1 MILEK
6 LSNIISKHA
15 KLIIIIWI
23 LLLICSVPFMMQA
36 KDKLSYDT
44 SSLAGTDSESVQGQ
58 TIISEYFIQSDIDMN
73 QVDLIIVEYDT
84 DRGVIDSKLFWASM
98 ELSLSSYVDNDGNE
112 KISYLLPY
120 HEYENPDDESKGM
133 VIYAVIYNTNMIEKN
148 LVSDDTGNLRTLIS
162 NIISEKGYQDLT
174 TYVTGSPALSYD
186 IRNSASADL
195 AKIDPVSILLILI
208 LVGLFFRSFITS
220 AMPPITIG
228 AAFGI
233 VMCILYFVGSVMNVF
248 YITEMFLLVS
258 MLGAGCDYCIF
269 ILTRYREERIKGL
282 DHDHAFKEAFIWGGE
297 SIITSGASVIIGFG
311 SMSICSFSLIST
323 MGLMLAIGIIIALL
337 AALTFI
343 TSLIA
348 IFGERLFWPSEIKSL
363 QEGGKATRGWYKAV
377 SNLGQRYFH
386 NSVRF
391 SMKHAKAIIISVILI
406 TVPMAY
412 IVMTAETSYDMI
424 GAMSSGEA
432 SEGLSEIGDYTNGGM
447 IMPDFTVMEL
457 TESLGTLTISD
468 KIGFLVW
475 NTNEY
480 ATKCITSIASL
491 TDSLKN
497 NDDNI
502 GSVYSLY
509 VWQDY
514 IGPAVVAVG
523 PQEHL
528 ETNMDYAIRIYHYID
543 DNYLSDSAAI
553 YPDVILLKLAIGDIP
568 IFTDDTTYDNAQLI
582 SLMNY
587 AANYMAGSVGGERT
601 VTETVTT
608 SSITFV
614 KITVIT
620 KAEAM
625 ADVSMDTIHRL
636 NSSITEFK
644 NNNQDLIS
652 QTWLTGSAVVMYE
665 ISEQV
670 NSEFQQV
677 EILVVVLIFLLLFIV
692 MKSYLTPLRSIL
704 SILMSVI
711 WTVGLTHLV
720 FGSLLGEGVIW
731 LIPIILLV
739 ICLGL
744 GMDYDILLTTRIK
757 ENHMSKGM
765 TNDEAIEAAVMH
777 SGSVITI
784 CGFIMGGAFG
794 ALMLSSTT
802 MLMEFG
808 FALCFAILVDALF
821 VRTYVVPAAMHLMGE
836 WNWKGPKFMHKKI
849 NE

>member
-6 LSNIISKHA
+6 LSSIVGKHA
-15 KLIIIIWI
+15 KLIIIVWI
-23 LLLICSVPFMMQA
+23 LLLVCSVPFMMQA
-36 KDKLSYDT
+36 QNKLSYDT
-44 SSLAGTDSESVQGQ
+44 SSLAGNNSESVEGQ
-58 TIISEYFIQSDIDMN
+58 TIISEYFIQSDINMN
-73 QVDLIIVEYDT
+73 QVDLIVVEYTSQQGAD
-84 DRGVIDSKLFWASM
+84 DAALFWASL
-98 ELSLSSYVDNDGNE
+98 EISLGSYVDGDGKE
-112 KISYLLPY
+112 KISYVLPY
-120 HEYENPDDESKGM
+120 HEYKDPDHESQG
-133 VIYAVIYNTNMIEKN
+133 IILYAVIYNADMIDKN
-148 LVSDDTGNLRTLIS
+148 LVSGDTGNLRSLIS
-162 NIISEKGYQDLT
+162 NIISENDYQDMN
-174 TYVTGSPALSYD
+174 TYLTGSPALSYD
-186 IRNSASADL
+186 IKNSASEDL
-195 AKIDPVSILLILI
+195 AKIDPVSILLILV
-208 LVGLFFRSFITS
+208 LVGLFFRSFVTS

-233 VMCILYFVGSVMNVF
+233 VMCILYFMGSVLNIF

-282 DHDHAFKEAFIWGGE
+282 DHDHAFREAFVWGGE

-311 SMSICSFSLIST
+311 SMTICSFSLISS
-323 MGLMLAIGIIIALL
+323 MGLMLAIGIIVALL
-337 AALTFI
+337 AALTLI

-348 IFGERLFWPSEIKSL
+348 LFGEKLFWPSGIKSL
-363 QEGGKATRGWYKAV
+363 QEGGKSTKGWYKVV

-412 IVMTAETSYDMI
+412 IVMTAQTSYDMI

-432 SEGLSEIGDYTNGGM
+432 SEGLNEIGDYTNGGM

-457 TESLGTLTISD
+457 TESLGTLTISG
-468 KIGFLVW
+468 KIGFLIW
-475 NTNEY
+475 NTDEY
-480 ATKCITSIASL
+480 TTKCITSITSL

-502 GSVYSLY
+502 GDIYSIY
-509 VWQDY
+509 IWQDY
-514 IGPAVVAVG
+514 IEPAIVAVG
-523 PQEHL
+523 PQEPA
-528 ETNMDYAIRIYHYID
+528 ETNMDYTLRVYQYID
-543 DNYLSDSAAI
+543 DNYLSDAAAI
-553 YPDVILLKLAIGDIP
+553 YPDVILIELALGVIP
-568 IFTDDTTYDNAQLI
+568 MFTDDTTYDNVQLI

-601 VTETVTT
+601 VTETSTT

-625 ADVSMDTIHRL
+625 ADVSMDTIHTL
-636 NSSITEFK
+636 NSSITQFEK
-644 NNNQDLIS
+644 NNQDLIS
-652 QTWLTGSAVVMYE
+652 KTWLTGSAVVMYE

-670 NSEFQQV
+670 NSEFQKV
-677 EILVVVLIFLLLFIV
+677 EILVVVLIFILLFVV

-704 SILMSVI
+704 SILMSII
-711 WTVGLTHLV
+711 WTVGLTHLI
-720 FGSLLGEGVIW
+720 FGSLLGDGVIW

-757 ENHMSKGM
+757 ENHISKGM
-765 TNDEAIEAAVMH
+765 TNDEAIEAAVTH

-802 MLMEFG
+802 MLIEFG

-836 WNWKGPKFMHKKI
+836 WNWKGPKFMHKK
-849 NE
+849 NQ